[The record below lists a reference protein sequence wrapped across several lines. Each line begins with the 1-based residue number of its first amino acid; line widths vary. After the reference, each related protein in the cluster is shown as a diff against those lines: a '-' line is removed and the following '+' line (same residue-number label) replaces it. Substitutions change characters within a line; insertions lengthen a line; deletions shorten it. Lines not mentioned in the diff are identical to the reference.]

1 MNFSLLVAHFCSTYV
16 SLVSEAQLN
25 YGDPNQSEEET
36 IEALGEFNIVG
47 TCDESRIMLSK
58 DKYMG
63 SPTPIGVK
71 VFCAPHKQG
80 VPANSYGIFREKQR
94 LKEEY
99 QGMSKSEIGAVLRTK
114 RVSITESYDEGIL
127 CYTGDTTI
135 QLLRQRWKE
144 ICPKY
149 RYIIHEVTFLGI
161 PSSTLDNSSRAK
173 GHTHY
178 AQIHTWICAFPK
190 TTFVLVHWVMAE
202 YGREG
207 CVELSSHC
215 AQSLHICPKG
225 NVQTNYGW

>member
-144 ICPKY
+144 ICP
-149 RYIIHEVTFLGI
+149 ISID
-161 PSSTLDNSSRAK
+161 TLFMRSHS
-173 GHTHY
+173 
-178 AQIHTWICAFPK
+178 WAFPA
-190 TTFVLVHWVMAE
+190 L
-202 YGREG
+202 
-207 CVELSSHC
+207 L
-215 AQSLHICPKG
+215 
-225 NVQTNYGW
+225 